1 MKGSATIIGLISGRS
16 AASRQIVGRSAVRG
30 QVRGILCLPRT
41 CPLTAAASRTR
52 ETGLYRYLHVWPE
65 QPQQLVW
72 LNPQMGIDYQIE
84 TSTDLEWQIK

>member
-16 AASRQIVGRSAVRG
+16 SVRG
-30 QVRGILCLPRT
+30 QVRGRRVCHRT
-41 CPLTAAASRTR
+41 YPLAGAADGLPLTDGNASQTR
-52 ETGLYRYLHVWPE
+52 EPGLYHYLRVTPE

-72 LNPQMGIDYQIE
+72 LNPQMGIDYTIE